1 MKTITLPYKYAVDN
15 VQPNMFGTYNSKTWN
30 EYDPATRVL
39 TANNSTFV
47 TDGVQPGMVLFN
59 PEDST
64 SWATI
69 QSVDSET
76 ELTLNGGFIYESS
89 GGTRL
94 SRFSIATAEVAFK
107 LYCIDTETSKL
118 WWANYKVGD
127 RVQSEGQGIKTSF
140 NKAVA
145 TIVEIEWDEVNDL
158 AVVTLDKP
166 LQTNK
171 EIWLYKDGDV
181 QTLPI
186 EEVEYFFL
194 KREVS
199 SEGDSVVRMSFS
211 VAGNLTYEVE
221 PWLKEPQSIEEALSV
236 SEELKDNLIDAV
248 QEALTNPWPR
258 ASAMV
263 KDSYGMN
270 FRLIS

>member
-1 MKTITLPYKYAVDN
+1 MKTITLPYKYFVED
-15 VQPNMFGTYNSKTWN
+15 VQPNMFGSYNSKPWS
-30 EYDPATRVL
+30 EYDLATRVL
-39 TANNSTFV
+39 TSPNSTFV

-64 SWATI
+64 SWTTI

-76 ELTLNGGFIYESS
+76 ELTLNGGFIYESP
-89 GGTRL
+89 GGSRL
-94 SRFSIATAEVAFK
+94 TRFSIATAAVAFK
-107 LYCIDTETSKL
+107 LYCVDTDTSKL

-127 RVQSEGQGIKTSF
+127 RVQSEGQQTKTSF

-145 TIVEIEWDEVNDL
+145 TIVAIEWDEVNDL

-166 LQTNK
+166 LQTNR

-186 EEVEYFFL
+186 EEVERFKL
-194 KREVS
+194 SRNEEVS
-199 SEGDSVVRMSFS
+199 MTFY
-211 VAGNLTYEVE
+211 VAGNLEYVVE
-221 PWLKEPQSIEEALSV
+221 PWLKEPNQIEEQLSV
-236 SEELKDNLIDAV
+236 SEEFKDNLIDAV
-248 QEALTNPWPR
+248 QEALTDPWPR

-270 FRLIS
+270 FRLVINT